1 MVHLVPVITL
11 VAVVTAKV
19 KFTLF
24 PNNDNTDCSDNG
36 SYGGFSQVG
45 NVTVVKMVA
54 VVTLLA
60 VVTGNGGNRH
70 NIGFSVHG
78 YTE

>member
-1 MVHLVPVITL
+1 MCMVTHI
-11 VAVVTAKV
+11 AVVMAV
-19 KFTLF
+19 MSSLM
-24 PNNDNTDCSDNG
+24 C
-36 SYGGFSQVG
+36 
-45 NVTVVKMVA
+45 NVTVVKLVA

-60 VVTGNGGNRH
+60 VVTGNGGNRQ